1 MGSRTGFWGG
11 LLGYSAPRE
20 RFSLEELRHLHDT
33 LIRNSTVTDSNR
45 DLVVETL
52 RSIAELMIWG
62 DQHEPRFFDYFAENN
77 VLQHFTQFLQ
87 KRSNRRGDVA
97 VQACPIQQHEQLC
110 FTTYIHVTCIPL
122 RQVYLYCQCTFLAFN
137 TVLFSLLTHDPR

>member
-1 MGSRTGFWGG
+1 MSAKTGFWGS
-11 LLGYSAPRE
+11 LLGYAPPRE

-33 LIRNSTVTDSNR
+33 LIRNAVVTDSNR
-45 DLVVETL
+45 DVVVETL

-62 DQHEPRFFDYFAENN
+62 DQHEPGFFDYFAENN

-97 VQACPIQQHEQLC
+97 VQVLPEDVKHNA
-110 FTTYIHVTCIPL
+110 
-122 RQVYLYCQCTFLAFN
+122 RQSAAHQPFGERC
-137 TVLFSLLTHDPR
+137 SLT

>member
-1 MGSRTGFWGG
+1 MAQRSGWLGS
-11 LLGYSAPRE
+11 LLGYAPPRE
-20 RFSLEELRHLHDT
+20 RFSLEELKYLHDT
-33 LIRNSTVTDSNR
+33 LIRNRVVTDANR

-97 VQACPIQQHEQLC
+97 VQVP
-110 FTTYIHVTCIPL
+110 
-122 RQVYLYCQCTFLAFN
+122 
-137 TVLFSLLTHDPR
+137 

>member
-1 MGSRTGFWGG
+1 MAQKGGFWGS
-11 LLGYSAPRE
+11 LWGYTPPRE
-20 RFSLEELRHLHDT
+20 RFSLEELRYLHDT
-33 LIRNSTVTDSNR
+33 LIRNSVVTDSNR
-45 DLVVETL
+45 DVVVETL

-97 VQACPIQQHEQLC
+97 VQARVPAGCRDLVLKQPRTCCCSEQ
-110 FTTYIHVTCIPL
+110 VSTCL
-122 RQVYLYCQCTFLAFN
+122 LYCCLA
-137 TVLFSLLTHDPR
+137 T

>member
-1 MGSRTGFWGG
+1 M
-11 LLGYSAPRE
+11 
-20 RFSLEELRHLHDT
+20 EELKHLHDT
-33 LIRNSTVTDSNR
+33 LIRNAVVTDSNR
-45 DLVVETL
+45 DVVVETL

-97 VQACPIQQHEQLC
+97 VQVVTQGRPQNSMLCRPHMFCHNRLDAIQLLS
-110 FTTYIHVTCIPL
+110 IL
-122 RQVYLYCQCTFLAFN
+122 RLA
-137 TVLFSLLTHDPR
+137 TG